1 MSEEA
6 KPIEVQYS
14 DWVLDP
20 ATGMLVSIVT
30 RVDTGEVIGRAE
42 RPPEPEPEPEAE

>member
-1 MSEEA
+1 MSEETKA
-6 KPIEVQYS
+6 IEVQYS

-30 RVDTGEVIGRAE
+30 RLDTGEVIGRAE
-42 RPPEPEPEPEAE
+42 RPPESEPEAE

>member
-1 MSEEA
+1 MSEET
-6 KPIEVQYS
+6 KSVEVQYS
-14 DWVLDP
+14 DWVLDR

-42 RPPEPEPEPEAE
+42 RAPEQEAE